1 MTCRLQQPIAGWL
14 QKPPCFGESAS
25 RVIVSV
31 EESRAA
37 DVLAQAVAAGVPAA
51 LIGRTGGTRLVMQVD
66 GETAIDVPVADA
78 EHAWNST

>member
-1 MTCRLQQPIAGWL
+1 L
-14 QKPPCFGESAS
+14 FGESAS

-37 DVLAQAVAAGVPAA
+37 DVLARAVAAGVPAA
-51 LIGRTGGTRLVMQVD
+51 LIGRTGGRRLVMQVD

-78 EHAWNST
+78 EHAWNSTFETYFARKIA